1 MLFTLIIG
9 KLAIKIAGLAN
20 KDIGIAGKLAL
31 KINKDIL
38 KRLKKKISGEFIFI
52 IGTNGKT
59 TTRKLLVEIFGKE
72 KLNIGNNHHSKDDY
86 NGIISALIE
95 KIRIFGK
102 TKVDYMVIEIKD
114 IATLSLFTEIK
125 PEYLIITNLFEEQLS
140 RKGNFKEKINKLK
153 IYLSTLSET
162 TMIFNGDDPVVVDI
176 GMDLKNRLV
185 YYGIDNKDEEDE
197 AEEKKCIRCG
207 GVLKY
212 TYIDAGQLGDY
223 TCQNCDLERPEID
236 YLATN
241 VSLKDGIYFDLWTKG
256 EEYPFDLPSQGY
268 HNIYNL
274 LAALALL
281 DELDIGIDAG
291 ELALEEFEFEDNE
304 VDTFYIKKPIF
315 LKESDNIASF
325 EQSLETLDEDEG
337 KIDILFFFG
346 EEKYE
351 EDITFI
357 YDCDFS
363 VLEKTNIGKIYI
375 TGMRAFD
382 LALAIRYM
390 TNASKKIIVEDNEIS
405 LLSHAING
413 KAEKLYIVAKG
424 DNDIN
429 LEKKLI
435 TMEKKWSKNKLWIG
449 K

>member
-1 MLFTLIIG
+1 MLFTLMIG
-9 KLAIKIAGLAN
+9 KLAVKIAGLAN
-20 KDIGIAGKLAL
+20 KDIGIAGKIACRL
-31 KINKDIL
+31 NKDIL
-38 KRLKKKISGEFIFI
+38 KKLKKKIDGEFIFI

-72 KLNIGNNHHSKDDY
+72 KFNIGNNHHSRDDY
-86 NGIISALIE
+86 DGLVSALIE

-114 IATLSLFTEIK
+114 IATLSLFAEIK
-125 PEYLIITNLFEEQLS
+125 PEYIILTNLFEEQLS
-140 RKGNFKEKINKLK
+140 RKGNFREKIISLKEYLNK
-153 IYLSTLSET
+153 IPET

-176 GMDLKNRLV
+176 GMDLNNRLV
-185 YYGIDNKDEEDE
+185 YYGIDNKDDEDE
-197 AEEKKCIRCG
+197 SEIKKCIRCG
-207 GVLKY
+207 GELTY
-212 TYIDAGQLGDY
+212 TYIDAGQLGEY
-223 TCQNCDLERPEID
+223 SCNVCDLERPEID
-236 YLATN
+236 YLAKN

-291 ELALEEFEFEDNE
+291 ELALEKFEFEDIE
-304 VDTFYIKKPIF
+304 IDTFYIKKPIF
-315 LKESDNIASF
+315 LKESYNISSF
-325 EQSLETLDEDEG
+325 EQSLETIDEDEG

-346 EEKYE
+346 DEKNE

-357 YDCDFS
+357 YDSDFS
-363 VLEKTNIGKIYI
+363 VLEKANIGKIYI
-375 TGMRAFD
+375 TGPRAFD
-382 LALAIRYM
+382 LALAIRYL
-390 TNASKKIIVEDNEIS
+390 TNASKKIIVDDKDIN
-405 LLSHAING
+405 LLNHAING
-413 KAEKLYIVAKG
+413 KGEKLYIVAKG

-429 LEKKLI
+429 LEKKLVS
-435 TMEKKWSKNKLWIG
+435 MEKKWSNNKLWIG

>member
-1 MLFTLIIG
+1 MLFTLMIG
-9 KLAIKIAGLAN
+9 KLAIKIAGLVN
-20 KDIGIAGKLAL
+20 KDIGIAGKIAYKL
-31 KINKDIL
+31 NKNIL
-38 KRLKKKISGEFIFI
+38 EKLKKKITGEFIFI
-52 IGTNGKT
+52 VGTNGKT

-72 KLNIGNNHHSKDDY
+72 KLNIGSNHHSRDDY
-86 NGIISALIE
+86 DGIISALIE
-95 KIRIFGK
+95 KVRIFGK

-140 RKGNFKEKINKLK
+140 RIGNFKEKINKLK
-153 IYLSTLSET
+153 MYLGTLKET

-185 YYGIDNKDEEDE
+185 YYGIDNKDDEDV
-197 AEEKKCIRCG
+197 AEVKKCIRCDG
-207 GVLKY
+207 ELKY

-223 TCQNCDLERPEID
+223 TCKNCDLERPEID

-291 ELALEEFEFEDNE
+291 ELALEKFEFEDNE
-304 VDTFYIKKPIF
+304 IDTFYIKKPIF
-315 LKESDNIASF
+315 LKESDNVSSF
-325 EQSLETLDEDEG
+325 EQSLETIEEDEG

-346 EEKYE
+346 EEKNE
-351 EDITFI
+351 DDITFI
-357 YDCDFS
+357 YDSDFS
-363 VLEKTNIGKIYI
+363 VLDKASIGKIYI
-375 TGMRAFD
+375 TGSRAYD
-382 LALAIRYM
+382 LALAIRYL
-390 TNASKKIIVEDNEIS
+390 TNACKKIVVEENDIS
-405 LLSHAING
+405 VLSHAING